1 MRITN
6 FIYLILL
13 VGAQTIANPILLVDA
28 YQSAIEFGMEFA
40 IAKSKDNVIREE
52 TQQARAL
59 FYPKVSLLASYN
71 YKEVDQSFTIVTNEP
86 TRSSNLQAILKQPV
100 YDRASWYRIDIA
112 QEREFF
118 SADSLKFT
126 QQEIAYVVS
135 QAYFLQ
141 AFNENALDALTIE
154 QKSFQIQLE
163 RIQKQHEKGLSNK
176 LDFLNAQL
184 DLNKSN
190 SKVLQAKGDLKKSSL
205 EFKRLIGKDLSPK
218 SRDISESKYS
228 SILNTLFKFE
238 QTLSNKEFW
247 LKKAVGNYEVVQSAS
262 KVRLAKYDKEVQKS
276 DHYPSLSLDI
286 TSSRDEQYNNLSSGD
301 EGVNVSLNFV
311 MSLYNG
317 GSVSSKVRSAQVQ
330 IQQAK
335 QEYNSNLETA
345 KVEISTVIDNLLHD
359 QSYLESLRVEVQSA
373 SELLDVTHKMHESGL
388 QSLVDVR
395 ASEARL
401 SLAKN
406 SFLEVLYTALL
417 HRLELFKLTGG
428 LSIENLIATDHI
440 LNGAYH

>member
-373 SELLDVTHKMHESGL
+373 SELLDVTNKMHESGL

>member
-13 VGAQTIANPILLVDA
+13 VGAQTIASPILLVDA

-40 IAKSKDNVIREE
+40 VAKSKDNVIREE

-154 QKSFQIQLE
+154 QKSFQVQLE
-163 RIQKQHEKGLSNK
+163 KIQKQHDKGLSSK

-205 EFKRLIGKDLSPK
+205 EFKRLIGKDLLPK
-218 SRDISESKYS
+218 FRDVSKSKYS

-238 QTLSNKEFW
+238 QALSNKEFW
-247 LKKAVGNYEVVQSAS
+247 LKKAVGNYKVVQSAS
-262 KVRLAKYDKEVQKS
+262 KVKLAKYDKEVQKS

-286 TSSRDEQYNNLSSGD
+286 TSSRDEQYNNLSSDD

-317 GSVSSKVRSAQVQ
+317 GSVSSKVRSAQVK

-359 QSYLESLRVEVQSA
+359 QSYIESLRVEVQSA
-373 SELLDVTHKMHESGL
+373 SELLDVTNKMHESGL

-406 SFLEVLYTALL
+406 SFLEVLYTAIL
-417 HRLELFKLTGG
+417 HRLELFKLTGE

-440 LNGAYH
+440 LNGAYY